1 MHNGNLVK
9 QRKTRNFHHYA
20 GKKLCSAINSVLAVF
35 KGFALYPL
43 LLQCYCLCVKTFD
56 GQCYCIQILSE
67 QLRLL
72 NCHQFQ
78 TLTLV
83 SSSWDCRLHRSLCC
97 ICNGRQ
103 SQHRAL
109 KPDSRLLRAWHWV
122 RLEPLDI
129 RSCSKPRGKTTAHPP
144 STPTCRCHLR
154 ARSGGE
160 GVLGGGRF
168 NRIQEKARLVI
179 ILQCSETQVWTMF
192 DCYMWITECNEFQM
206 MHKRRKHFGKIAE
219 S

>member
-1 MHNGNLVK
+1 MQNGNLVK
-9 QRKTRNFHHYA
+9 QRKMRNFHHYA
-20 GKKLCSAINSVLAVF
+20 GEKLWSAINSVLAVF
-35 KGFALYPL
+35 KGFALDPL
-43 LLQCYCLCVKTFD
+43 LLQCYCRCVKENHVIPLRTRWKHTKEVKTLTSD
-56 GQCYCIQILSE
+56 GQCDCISILSE
-67 QLRLL
+67 QLRPLS
-72 NCHQFQ
+72 CRQFH

-83 SSSWDCRLHRSLCC
+83 SSSWDCRLHRNLCC

-154 ARSGGE
+154 GRSGGGE
-160 GVLGGGRF
+160 GVFGGRS
-168 NRIQEKARLVI
+168 IQ
-179 ILQCSETQVWTMF
+179 QDT
-192 DCYMWITECNEFQM
+192 
-206 MHKRRKHFGKIAE
+206 GKGEISDNSAV
-219 S
+219 